1 MLDSVF
7 ENDDAQDNGI
17 DWDVLGF
24 WAEFFSFLKNGIS
37 EAEKLNFSIF
47 KYTIRIILVFWLIE
61 STSKA

>member
-24 WAEFFSFLKNGIS
+24 WAQFFFIFEKRNLWSRKIEFFDFQIHNSDNS
-37 EAEKLNFSIF
+37 C
-47 KYTIRIILVFWLIE
+47 VLIDRVNI
-61 STSKA
+61 